1 LLEMLRDQLKH
12 PLRFGSYFV
21 LLTMVLGCMA
31 CTDVGRTDSGR
42 KRAEWKIGYWYWQGP
57 GSADT
62 GTGGKDPVP
71 IDLLYVHAG
80 DRTVPPHA
88 KQEPVNMIW
97 PERLPKAD
105 AYIAVLRYEGSGLIG
120 ENIIPDLTKSYES
133 LKRRVA
139 EKGQRLAGL
148 QIDYDCPTRDL
159 ERYGRFVRDL
169 RKALPEENLLSI
181 TALLDWFG
189 PGTRVSDVI
198 RWTDEFVPQFY
209 DVDPGKTVAADSGLA
224 EPIDPVR
231 WAPIFNGQR
240 KPYRIGIAS
249 FGRIVEIR
257 KTQDIPS
264 SSQDSAKLAIRGES
278 PLEMMVQDKGIFVR
292 HGSSAAGEII
302 AHFRGG
308 SNEMIKMIIPVGQ
321 SVSAAYNA
329 AKAMGGFCSGVIF
342 FRHPIGSEALALSPA
357 EISRIISG
365 KGEALEATTAEA
377 DDGFCGA
384 ASCSDLFVRLKDR
397 FPSEDLVLVLRSSQD
412 LEYFVPDRSVKA
424 RLRGP
429 RLIEVTIPAYAGAPR
444 IPVGRAVSR
453 NPVRFVVEEK
463 S

>member
-1 LLEMLRDQLKH
+1 MLRDQLKH
-12 PLRFGSYFV
+12 PLRFVSYFV

-31 CTDVGRTDSGR
+31 CTDVGRMGSDR

-57 GSADT
+57 GRVDT
-62 GTGGKDPVP
+62 GTAGKEPVP

-80 DRTVPPHA
+80 DRTVNPHA

-97 PERLPKAD
+97 SERLPKAD

-120 ENIIPDLTKSYES
+120 ENIIPNLTRSYES

-139 EKGQRLAGL
+139 EKGQRVAGL

-159 ERYGRFVRDL
+159 ERYSRFLRDL

-209 DVDPGKTVAADSGLA
+209 DVDPGKTVAADGGLA
-224 EPIDPVR
+224 EPIDPAR

-257 KTQDIPS
+257 KTPDTRS
-264 SSQDSAKLAIRGES
+264 SSQNSAKVTIRGES
-278 PLEMMVQDKGIFVR
+278 PLEIMVQDKGIFVR

-308 SNEMIKMIIPVGQ
+308 SNEMIKMVVPTHQ

-365 KGEALEATTAEA
+365 KGAPLEATAAEA

-384 ASCSDLFVRLKDR
+384 TSCSDLFVRLKDR
-397 FPSEDLVLVLRSSQD
+397 FPSKDVVLALRSSQD
-412 LEYFVPDRSVKA
+412 VEYFLPDRSVKA

-453 NPVRFVVEEK
+453 DPVRFVVEEK